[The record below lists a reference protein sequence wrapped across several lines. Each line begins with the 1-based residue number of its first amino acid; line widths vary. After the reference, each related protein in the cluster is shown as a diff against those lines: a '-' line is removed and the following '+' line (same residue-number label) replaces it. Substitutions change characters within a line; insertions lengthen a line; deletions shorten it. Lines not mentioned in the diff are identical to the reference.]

1 MSKPEAETHPEL
13 VNNNNNNP
21 CLDLFY
27 NFGEEDVHDPAQ
39 MEASCNYVKQVLPL
53 AWSHNSLTALK
64 LVCNLLDGK
73 FNLSAFYT
81 AAFWLHHNHPK
92 TLLCNLGSIFRSF
105 GAFSMSMNIV
115 YHILQEGQE
124 IYKTTPRRGYNR
136 YQLLHKAVKR
146 YKHDRD
152 YQLLHDQV
160 SDILAEI
167 FKSDMEK
174 LKFKE
179 AEEEQNKNNKLKQL
193 SESDNDDRI
202 TSAAVNFHYALS
214 NFSRPNPDYNIT
226 LLLES
231 IARKCFPPEEY
242 HKLELGGGHGKGK
255 RAKAKYAD
263 RVMVKRLKDEVFPSL
278 KKAYF
283 AQGYPPDEASAV
295 ETYLEKV
302 KASCCCS
309 GSASKISSSSSLLA
323 DALLPHEITGY
334 VHHWNFGRAAELQ
347 WKSMV
352 EDVYSKQ
359 GKFKN
364 WLAVCDVHPKFMD
377 DEVSLEVSIA
387 LGLLLSELS
396 EEPWKGKVIQFSREP
411 QLHSIRGGDDFRY
424 KYEFVRR
431 MTCGVDLDFEKLFDL
446 ILQVAVNEN
455 LKPDQMIKKVL
466 VLSHADFDRA
476 SAAETSWKIDYQAIQ
491 SKYKEKGYGDV
502 VPHMVFWTLSKYNP
516 EKPVAPRTQPGV
528 SILNGFSNNLLKHFL
543 NNEGE
548 IGPDYLMELAISDE
562 RYQALTVVD

>member
-13 VNNNNNNP
+13 VNNNNNNNNNNP

-27 NFGEEDVHDPAQ
+27 NFAEENVYDPAQ

-53 AWSHNSLTALK
+53 AWSHNPLTALK

-73 FNLSAFYT
+73 FNPPAFYT

-152 YQLLHDQV
+152 YQLLHDQ
-160 SDILAEI
+160 
-167 FKSDMEK
+167 
-174 LKFKE
+174 
-179 AEEEQNKNNKLKQL
+179 
-193 SESDNDDRI
+193 
-202 TSAAVNFHYALS
+202 
-214 NFSRPNPDYNIT
+214 
-226 LLLES
+226 S
-231 IARKCFPPEEY
+231 IARKFFPSEEY

-278 KKAYF
+278 WKAYY

-309 GSASKISSSSSLLA
+309 GSTGKI
-323 DALLPHEITGY
+323 
-334 VHHWNFGRAAELQ
+334 
-347 WKSMV
+347 
-352 EDVYSKQ
+352 
-359 GKFKN
+359 
-364 WLAVCDVHPKFMD
+364 
-377 DEVSLEVSIA
+377 
-387 LGLLLSELS
+387 
-396 EEPWKGKVIQFSREP
+396 
-411 QLHSIRGGDDFRY
+411 
-424 KYEFVRR
+424 
-431 MTCGVDLDFEKLFDL
+431 
-446 ILQVAVNEN
+446 
-455 LKPDQMIKKVL
+455 
-466 VLSHADFDRA
+466 
-476 SAAETSWKIDYQAIQ
+476 
-491 SKYKEKGYGDV
+491 
-502 VPHMVFWTLSKYNP
+502 
-516 EKPVAPRTQPGV
+516 
-528 SILNGFSNNLLKHFL
+528 
-543 NNEGE
+543 
-548 IGPDYLMELAISDE
+548 
-562 RYQALTVVD
+562 

>member
-27 NFGEEDVHDPAQ
+27 NFAEENVYEPAQ

-53 AWSHNSLTALK
+53 AWSHNPLTALK

-73 FNLSAFYT
+73 FNPPAFYT

-160 SDILAEI
+160 SDLLAEI
-167 FKSDMEK
+167 FK
-174 LKFKE
+174 
-179 AEEEQNKNNKLKQL
+179 
-193 SESDNDDRI
+193 I
-202 TSAAVNFHYALS
+202 TSAGLNFHYALS
-214 NFSRPNPDYNIT
+214 IFSRPNPDYNIT

-231 IARKCFPPEEY
+231 IARKFFPSEEY

-278 KKAYF
+278 WKAYY

-309 GSASKISSSSSLLA
+309 GSTGKI
-323 DALLPHEITGY
+323 
-334 VHHWNFGRAAELQ
+334 
-347 WKSMV
+347 
-352 EDVYSKQ
+352 
-359 GKFKN
+359 
-364 WLAVCDVHPKFMD
+364 
-377 DEVSLEVSIA
+377 
-387 LGLLLSELS
+387 
-396 EEPWKGKVIQFSREP
+396 
-411 QLHSIRGGDDFRY
+411 
-424 KYEFVRR
+424 
-431 MTCGVDLDFEKLFDL
+431 
-446 ILQVAVNEN
+446 
-455 LKPDQMIKKVL
+455 
-466 VLSHADFDRA
+466 
-476 SAAETSWKIDYQAIQ
+476 
-491 SKYKEKGYGDV
+491 
-502 VPHMVFWTLSKYNP
+502 
-516 EKPVAPRTQPGV
+516 
-528 SILNGFSNNLLKHFL
+528 
-543 NNEGE
+543 
-548 IGPDYLMELAISDE
+548 
-562 RYQALTVVD
+562 